1 MEGRLRILFLIASLA
16 ASPGCAMFGGERTAA
31 APDDA
36 EAISVSGGT
45 ADPIIEAEIE
55 RREIARPRID
65 TEDFEA
71 GAYVG
76 IMSIEDFGTNAV
88 YGVRFAYH
96 VNEDLF
102 VEATFGRSR
111 AGKTSYERLSGS
123 VELLTDGERDYQY
136 YALSLGWNALP
147 GEIFL
152 GANRAYNTAIYLI
165 GGIGSTRFAGDDRF
179 TANAGLGYRLL
190 ITDSIAMHLDFRDQ
204 IFDIDL
210 LGSSKT
216 SHNLETHLGLT
227 AFF

>member
-1 MEGRLRILFLIASLA
+1 MEGRFRIFLLMTSLA
-16 ASPGCAMFGGERTAA
+16 ALPGCAMFGGERSR
-31 APDDA
+31 APDDVRAVESPGRAA
-36 EAISVSGGT
+36 E
-45 ADPIIEAEIE
+45 PIIEAEVE

-76 IMSIEDFGTNAV
+76 IMSIEDFGTSVV
-88 YGVRFAYH
+88 YGVRLAYH

-102 VEATFGRSR
+102 VEATLGRSQ

-152 GANRAYNTAIYLI
+152 GANRAYNTALYLI

-190 ITDSIAMHLDFRDQ
+190 ITDTVAVHLDFRDQ
-204 IFDIDL
+204 MFDIDL

>member
-1 MEGRLRILFLIASLA
+1 MEGRFRILLLTASLA
-16 ASPGCAMFGGERTAA
+16 VLPGCAMFGGERQAA

-36 EAISVSGGT
+36 EVETSDRAVE
-45 ADPIIEAEIE
+45 PIIEPEVE

-88 YGVRFAYH
+88 YGVRLAYH

-102 VEATFGRSR
+102 VEATFGRSQ

-123 VELLTDGERDYQY
+123 VELLTDSERDYQY

-152 GANRAYNTAIYLI
+152 GANRAYNATLYLI

-190 ITDSIAMHLDFRDQ
+190 ITDAIAVHLDFRDQ

>member
-1 MEGRLRILFLIASLA
+1 MEGRFRILLLTASLA
-16 ASPGCAMFGGERTAA
+16 ALPGCAMFGGERQAA
-31 APDDA
+31 VPDDA
-36 EAISVSGGT
+36 EVETSDRAVE
-45 ADPIIEAEIE
+45 PIIEPEVE

-88 YGVRFAYH
+88 YGVRLAYH

-102 VEATFGRSR
+102 VEATFGRSQ

-123 VELLTDGERDYQY
+123 VELLTDSERDYQY

-152 GANRAYNTAIYLI
+152 GANRAYNATLYLI

-190 ITDSIAMHLDFRDQ
+190 ITDAIAVHLDFRDQ